1 MNLENRQFNY
11 FQRIQIGIEQGQVHK
26 GGKVTNKKNDVLT
39 EGPNTAQKMKFS
51 IKNFFSKCDQIRREL
66 RIWLHLLKKYFM
78 ENFIFCAVKYSCQYY
93 SGINPFNDQYPY
105 HIETNQ
111 LERIDNQFAGLYM
124 KGTLFAKDLI
134 ELKKHYANQNSLVS
148 IYIFTVL
155 CCILNFLKV

>member
-1 MNLENRQFNY
+1 
-11 FQRIQIGIEQGQVHK
+11 
-26 GGKVTNKKNDVLT
+26 
-39 EGPNTAQKMKFS
+39 MKFS

-124 KGTLFAKDLI
+124 K
-134 ELKKHYANQNSLVS
+134 
-148 IYIFTVL
+148 
-155 CCILNFLKV
+155 